1 MSLADFPI
9 FRQRRDF
16 SQKEKEETRFKLVR
30 RSDTNCRREEGRF
43 RDLNRLELRATRDFA
58 SSRVLQSSGGAEL
71 VRRAIFLQ
79 AKRGADDNSSGYAV
93 DVYIFG
99 HIALLNLRCTPCA
112 YVARNLVTSFPDLTS
127 STDDVPRGIPVARC
141 FPTCCLVLL
150 QGEAFNI
157 SFEWQN

>member
-1 MSLADFPI
+1 LGG
-9 FRQRRDF
+9 RG
-16 SQKEKEETRFKLVR
+16 
-30 RSDTNCRREEGRF
+30 DTNCRREEGHF
-43 RDLNRLELRATRDFA
+43 RDLNRLKLRAARDFA

-127 STDDVPRGIPVARC
+127 YTVMFPEEFQSRVAFRHVVWC
-141 FPTCCLVLL
+141 SFKGASLTFLL
-150 QGEAFNI
+150 NDKINNKFKMDKL
-157 SFEWQN
+157 FL